1 MKNQIVLAK
10 SAPLALVI
18 IVSFMIAGCVRTV
31 QSHDAKLDA
40 FGMPVNIEPVILDL
54 IASETSEHRGSDDLL
69 TAGLGAAGL
78 RSPLPPAFLTPET
91 PSATELRRRAIWSN
105 WRGIADLSAGG
116 GYDEFYGSLKPVPGR
131 EFHAL
136 TGVPGAK
143 QPHRVLLQLPDAFDL
158 AKRCVVV
165 SASSGSRGIYGAI
178 SLAGGWGL
186 PRGCAVAYTDKGAG
200 TGYVD
205 TGSAQHFAFDGTF
218 ATNSATAPVEFSAA
232 PFQGEGVAP
241 IAIKH
246 ANSGDNPEADWG
258 VHVRQAADFALMTLN
273 AAYPNEK
280 AFTYAN
286 TKIIAVGVSNGGGAV
301 LRAAESTEHWL
312 DGVVAVSPNI
322 WAAEVSGARSL
333 YDYATE
339 AAIWLPCALN
349 ASAFDNV
356 PLARIGGVKSPAGAS
371 RCGSLYK
378 LGWLKASTPDAQYE
392 QAYAHLKAQGWTDLA
407 MSAGALSTNFDLW
420 RAVAVT
426 YAASYARTDAAN
438 MPCGYA
444 FHALGTDGKMRAP
457 TVAEVAAWRSDASG
471 IAPGAGVFI
480 TDSIAQSPAADAA
493 DPALAGLLCLCDL
506 WQGKNEIASTV
517 QSSIAAT
524 ATKAPRVGL
533 ATIVIHGI
541 DDGLIP
547 AAFSSAPYVAMA
559 KEQGR
564 NVRYWRVHNAQHFD
578 AFIGLPAW
586 TTRYVPLM
594 PYAYRALD
602 SVWLNISQD
611 AELPADAEIM
621 TTPRTLGADGV
632 SPLTSV
638 NLGAMP
644 Q

>member
-1 MKNQIVLAK
+1 
-10 SAPLALVI
+10 
-18 IVSFMIAGCVRTV
+18 
-31 QSHDAKLDA
+31 
-40 FGMPVNIEPVILDL
+40 MPVNIEPVILDL

-69 TAGLGAAGL
+69 TAGLGVAGL
-78 RSPLPPAFLTPET
+78 RNPVPPAFLSPDM
-91 PSATELRRRAIWSN
+91 PSAIELRRRAIWSN

-116 GYDEFYGSLKPVPGR
+116 GYDEFYGSLKAVPGR

-136 TGVPGAK
+136 TGLPGAK

-205 TGSAQHFAFDGTF
+205 TGSEHHFAFDGTQATRNSWAPAEFTAEPF
-218 ATNSATAPVEFSAA
+218 A
-232 PFQGEGVAP
+232 GEGIAP

-246 ANSGDNPEADWG
+246 AHSGDNPEADWG
-258 VHVRQAADFALMTLN
+258 IHVRKAADFALMTLT

-322 WAAEVSGARSL
+322 WAADVSGARSL
-333 YDYATE
+333 FDYVTE

-349 ASAFDNV
+349 AAAFDNV
-356 PLARIGGVKSPAGAS
+356 PLARLGGVKSPAGAG
-371 RCGSLYK
+371 RCGSLHK
-378 LGWLKASTPDAQYE
+378 LGWLKTANLGAQYE
-392 QAYAHLKAQGWTDLA
+392 EAYVHLKAQGWTDLA
-407 MSAGALSTNFDLW
+407 MSAGALSSNFDLW

-426 YAASYARTDAAN
+426 YASSYARTDAAN

-444 FHALGTDGKMRAP
+444 FHALGADGKMRAP
-457 TVAEVAAWRSDASG
+457 TIAEAAVWRSDASG

-480 TDSIAQSPAADAA
+480 TDSIAQSPAADPA
-493 DPALAGLLCLCDL
+493 DPTLAGLLCLRDL
-506 WQGKNEIASTV
+506 WQGKSEIASTL
-517 QSSIAAT
+517 QSSIVAT
-524 ATKAPRVGL
+524 AAKPPRVGL

-547 AAFSSAPYVAMA
+547 AVFSSTPYVAMA

-602 SVWLNISQD
+602 SVWLHVSQD

-621 TTPRTLGADGV
+621 TTPRELSADGV
-632 SPLTSV
+632 SPLTSA

-644 Q
+644 QSMP